1 MHRECRERFPRHRLQ
16 RKPVVSDP
24 ASRHVPWCMSG
35 SLTRGGGENVPG
47 IPGACATRTFTYL
60 ARGPCHDAFMSSGRH
75 YRDWSPSQAIWRGSG
90 EIRLPLGAP
99 DNILPPAKLSQFTYL
114 QDTND
119 TVISKCPG
127 WSYGSSIFCIL
138 KWGPYLSYGEV
149 IWHIEGW
156 TTWPN
161 YCRRHLKKIF
171 FVNKNICNSR
181 IMFPTVELTTSQ
193 HCMVLISDFWPLLL
207 TWFNFN
213 PSMDK

>member
-1 MHRECRERFPRHRLQ
+1 MVTCCQWNPECMCGFLLRFVSHGPQLFIPVHFPHKGPVI
-16 RKPVVSDP
+16 RKV
-24 ASRHVPWCMSG
+24 
-35 SLTRGGGENVPG
+35 
-47 IPGACATRTFTYL
+47 
-60 ARGPCHDAFMSSGRH
+60 SSGRH
-75 YRDWSPSQAIWRGSG
+75 YQAWSPSQAIWRGSS
-90 EIRLPLGAP
+90 EIRIPLGAP
-99 DNILPPAKLSQFTYL
+99 DNNLPTAKLSQFTFL
-114 QDTND
+114 QDTNE
-119 TVISKCPG
+119 TVIGKC